1 MRCTGV
7 LRVTMNG
14 SRCLP
19 AMAVAVIAAPLA
31 ACGSDRPG
39 LDAHAAQR
47 AAVYRLYW
55 VGQRFEGLPLTTITR
70 RFGLTTFV
78 YGTCKPKGDDGG
90 CSPPLEVS
98 VSSICDRNAL
108 VLDRRPRARFEV
120 RGVPVLDYGE
130 WQHDLG
136 TGASQVVV
144 FAAHDRALRAIGAL
158 RAVDETRA
166 AGDLPAPRYPLS
178 YLAQLRRV
186 MEAYAHTG
194 SVRAVR
200 DELGISQSA
209 VRFRL
214 ALARELGAARVR
226 QAARVGGRRGACA
239 LEPA

>member
-1 MRCTGV
+1 M
-7 LRVTMNG
+7 
-14 SRCLP
+14 
-19 AMAVAVIAAPLA
+19 
-31 ACGSDRPG
+31 
-39 LDAHAAQR
+39 
-47 AAVYRLYW
+47 
-55 VGQRFEGLPLTTITR
+55 ITR

-78 YGTCKPKGDDGG
+78 YGTCKPHAESES

-98 VSSICDRNAL
+98 VASICDRNAL
-108 VLDRRPRARFEV
+108 VLDRRPRARFEA

-130 WQHDLG
+130 WQFELG
-136 TGASQVVV
+136 AGASQVVV

-186 MEAYAHTG
+186 MEAYARTG

-226 QAARVGGRRGACA
+226 QAARVGGRRGSGRRA
-239 LEPA
+239 